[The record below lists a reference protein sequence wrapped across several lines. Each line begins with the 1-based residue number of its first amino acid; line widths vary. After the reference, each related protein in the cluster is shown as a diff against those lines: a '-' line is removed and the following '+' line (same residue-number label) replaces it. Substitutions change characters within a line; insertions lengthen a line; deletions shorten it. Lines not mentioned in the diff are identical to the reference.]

1 MNSTTF
7 PIGVRSH
14 AAPASMDAAR
24 RQRGHKVA
32 EDRQNILDNLR
43 KCGPLTD
50 EELLGICE
58 GMNPNGIRARRGS
71 LVDDGLIMAATFRR
85 PTRSGGT
92 AGAWVLTDAG
102 RKLAK

>member
-1 MNSTTF
+1 
-7 PIGVRSH
+7 
-14 AAPASMDAAR
+14 MDAAR

-32 EDRQNILDNLR
+32 DDRQNILDALR

-58 GMNPNGIRARRGS
+58 EMNPNAIRARRGS
-71 LVDDGLIMAATFRR
+71 LVVDMLIMPSSTRR

-92 AGAWVLTDAG
+92 ACAWVLTEAG
-102 RKLAK
+102 RAVAR